1 MLRSIVAMVML
12 ATSTPLWAQGGVQV
26 ESDVFVEHSSA
37 QGLLVEPSDR
47 FAVGDR
53 VVTVMS
59 WQAPASGRFTIVTTV
74 PRRLDLQ
81 SVSRQALEYSTD
93 GARSWHALSDARE
106 LPHGV
111 THLRWRTAGDG
122 RLTYRAIVREP

>member
-1 MLRSIVAMVML
+1 MLRSIVALLVL
-12 ATSTPLWAQGGVQV
+12 AVSMPLRAEAAVQV
-26 ESDVFVEHSSA
+26 ESAVFVEHSSA
-37 QGLLVEPSDR
+37 QGLLVESSNR

-74 PRRLDLQ
+74 PKRLDLQ
-81 SVSRQALEYSTD
+81 SVSRQGLEYSAD
-93 GARSWHALSDARE
+93 GARSWHALGDARE
-106 LPHGV
+106 LPHGI
-111 THLRWRTAGDG
+111 THLRWRTVGDG